1 MRELVDVT
9 FVESTMTQASGYIL
23 LFAIFAAMLVL
34 ALIVRTYMVRST
46 HDFVI
51 ADRRVGLGFGVPVT
65 IAAWTWAMAVMM
77 SAGMTFR
84 YGVSGLYWFTVA
96 NILCV
101 IAVIP
106 FASYLRRVMPQG
118 YTISQYISMRFPG
131 QKPTFV
137 IFLAGMLFGCFLQI
151 IINLKGT
158 SLLIS
163 TIFGIDW
170 RIVPILVGF
179 IVTFYGYFG
188 GMWTSAIT
196 GSIQGYLILVPGSVV
211 VLAMLSKVG
220 GPEAVFWTIQQTAP
234 PAFLK
239 SSTIATAFAF
249 GISLGLGL
257 TSNTITDQTFW
268 QKIWAIKPRYVT
280 KVFLHGGAWFGPIP
294 IQMGILGLIGI
305 AAGVDLAEHLGGDA
319 AAVGPYLIAHLGL
332 PTWVIITYCVVIT
345 SACFSTIDSAYVGT
359 SSLVTV
365 DIVKRL
371 MPDISEKRL
380 FLSAKLSIVA
390 MGVLSVAVVLSGM
403 DFISIVMVTY
413 AIKTAVMMPLVLAVF
428 WDRCNGW
435 GCFAGITSAIVIGMP
450 VYLGVGEFA
459 GTVVIIGLSMVVPWI
474 WSLIKPQWFDI
485 TALAQ
490 ARDLTGVVRA
500 IPGVKKAQ
508 EAPSS

>member
-1 MRELVDVT
+1 MQTLVDIE
-9 FVESTMTQASGYIL
+9 FVKSAMSPTGGYLL
-23 LFAIFAAMLVL
+23 LFSIGAAMLVL

-77 SAGMTFR
+77 SAGLTFR

-106 FASYLRRVMPQG
+106 FASYLRRVMPHG
-118 YTISQYISMRFPG
+118 YTIGQYIRLRFPG
-131 QKPTFV
+131 NHPVFIIMV
-137 IFLAGMLFGCFLQI
+137 AGMLFGCLLQI
-151 IINLKGT
+151 VINLKGT
-158 SLLIS
+158 SVLIS

-170 RIVPILVGF
+170 RVVPILVGL
-179 IVTFYGYFG
+179 IVTCYGYFG

-196 GSIQGYLILVPGSVV
+196 GTLQGYLILVPGAVV
-211 VLAMLSKVG
+211 VLAMLDKVG
-220 GPEAVFWTIQQTAP
+220 GAGAVFATIQATAP
-234 PAFLK
+234 ASFMK
-239 SSTIATAFAF
+239 SSTMATAFAF

-294 IQMGILGLIGI
+294 ITFGLMGLIGI
-305 AAGVDLAEHLGGDA
+305 AVGLDLKEHIGGDV
-319 AAVGPYLIAHLGL
+319 AAVGPFLIAHLGL
-332 PTWVIITYCVVIT
+332 PTWVIITYCVVII

-365 DIVKRL
+365 DIVKKL
-371 MPDISEKRL
+371 FPDITEKSL
-380 FLSAKLSIVA
+380 FISAKLSIVA
-390 MGVLSVAVVLSGM
+390 MGVLSIIIVLSGM
-403 DFISIVMVTY
+403 DFVSIVMITY
-413 AIKTAVMMPLVLAVF
+413 AIKTSVMMPLVLAVF

-435 GCFAGITSAIVIGMP
+435 GCFAGIASAIAIGMP
-450 VYLGVGEFA
+450 VYLTKGEFA
-459 GTVVIIGLSMVVPWI
+459 GTMVIICLSMIVPII
-474 WSLIKPQWFDI
+474 WSTIKPQVFDI
-485 TALAQ
+485 
-490 ARDLTGVVRA
+490 RDLQKEKDLIAAAETSAG
-500 IPGVKKAQ
+500 
-508 EAPSS
+508 S